1 MKPKK
6 RTLNISYQ
14 EIGTLAA
21 LILFSTFVAIRNDN
35 FLTFSNMNDI
45 LKNASILM
53 IASLG
58 MMMVII
64 TRGIDLSV
72 GAIIGLTGMTVT
84 RIMTVA
90 TWIPPFLA
98 VIMGLALG
106 FVLGMVNGLLI
117 SRGKVPPIIA
127 TMGMMNVYRGLC
139 YIVSGGQWVSAYE
152 MTEGFKS
159 IALGTV
165 LGVNNLI
172 VFAIVVFIIG
182 TIFLKQTT
190 FGRQIYA
197 VGSNPVSAQ
206 ISGINVT
213 KVHTLTYAING
224 MLCGLC
230 GILWVSRYA
239 SAQGNSG
246 MGYEMNAIASC
257 VLGGVSM
264 AGGAGRPFGLLLG
277 VLFFGVLYNSL
288 PMIYVS
294 AYAEQAIKGVV
305 IILAVVLNVLLQR
318 NRKRQSQRK
327 GEQQ

>member
-1 MKPKK
+1 MKLKK

-152 MTEGFKS
+152 MTEGFKN

-224 MLCGLC
+224 MLYGLC

-288 PMIYVS
+288 SMIYVS
-294 AYAEQAIKGVV
+294 AYVSTKLV
-305 IILAVVLNVLLQR
+305 
-318 NRKRQSQRK
+318 
-327 GEQQ
+327 

>member
-106 FVLGMVNGLLI
+106 FMLGMVNGLLI

>member
-1 MKPKK
+1 MKLKK

-14 EIGTLAA
+14 EVGTLAA

-106 FVLGMVNGLLI
+106 FGLGMVNGLLI

-152 MTEGFKS
+152 MTEGFKN

-224 MLCGLC
+224 MLYGLC

-288 PMIYVS
+288 SMIYVS

-327 GEQQ
+327 GEL

>member
-1 MKPKK
+1 MKLKK

-152 MTEGFKS
+152 MTEGFKN

-224 MLCGLC
+224 MLYGLC

-288 PMIYVS
+288 SMIYVS

>member
-1 MKPKK
+1 MKLKK

-106 FVLGMVNGLLI
+106 FGLGMVNGLLI

-152 MTEGFKS
+152 MTEGFKN

-165 LGVNNLI
+165 LAVNNLI

-190 FGRQIYA
+190 VGRQIYA

-224 MLCGLC
+224 MLYGLC

-246 MGYEMNAIASC
+246 LGYEMNAIASC

-288 PMIYVS
+288 SMIYVS

-327 GEQQ
+327 GEL

>member
-1 MKPKK
+1 MKLKN

-14 EIGTLAA
+14 EIGTLVA
-21 LILFSTFVAIRNDN
+21 LIAFSTFVAFRNKN
-35 FLTFSNMNDI
+35 FLTATNVDDV
-45 LKNASILM
+45 LRNASIIM

-84 RIMTVA
+84 RIMVFA
-90 TWIPPFLA
+90 PWIPA
-98 VIMGLALG
+98 VMAVAMGLLLG
-106 FVLGMVNGLLI
+106 FGLGMINGLLI
-117 SRGKVPPIIA
+117 AKGKVPPIIA
-127 TMGMMNVYRGLC
+127 TMGMMNVYRGLT

-152 MTEGFKS
+152 MTEGFKN
-159 IALGTV
+159 IALGRV

-172 VFAIVVFIIG
+172 VFAVVVFIIG
-182 TIFLKQTT
+182 TIFLKQTSL
-190 FGRQIYA
+190 GRQIYA

-246 MGYEMNAIASC
+246 MGFEMSAIASC

-288 PMIYVS
+288 SMIYVS

-305 IILAVVLNVLLQR
+305 IIIAVVWNVLLQR
-318 NRKRQSQRK
+318 HRKLQSQRK
-327 GEQQ
+327 GEL